1 MDEARA
7 NSGLGDF
14 GEDNFRPALATFVKA
29 CRENSYVDPAGL
41 PDIAA
46 SIVRL
51 LVNRLRFEEIL
62 KRHSAILDEKIVKP
76 PFIIGPGR
84 VGSTKL
90 HRLHANETTVPS
102 TPLWPVWTTY
112 PNRDNIRRD

>member
-29 CRENSYVDPAGL
+29 GREDSFVDPAGL

-46 SIVRL
+46 SIVRI

-62 KRHSAILDEKIVKP
+62 KRHSAILDEKIVTP
-76 PFIIGPGR
+76 LFIIGPGR

-90 HRLHANETTVPS
+90 HRLLANATNEIGRPS
-102 TPLWPVWTTY
+102 CRERVVQY
-112 PNRDNIRRD
+112 GYI